1 MKAFIHHLAYD
12 FKTGIRDRTKLLM
25 FYLFPLAFFFAV
37 SAFMSQ
43 INPFFK
49 DTMIPAMVLFAV
61 MSACLLSLPGTLV
74 TAREA
79 GVFRSFRI
87 NGVPAASILSIPV
100 IGAAVHMAVVTVII
114 GFAGTLVFGGAPPAN
129 VAGFAAAALLSYLA
143 YAGFGLVL
151 GTAAGSSNA
160 SILLAQ
166 AVYIPSILLGGLM
179 VPLSVLP
186 DAFRRAALILPS
198 SHGMILF
205 RALGY
210 PQAGKVF
217 PWISLAVLAGGAVV
231 SFALAAWIFQWDT
244 RASQPNR
251 KALAALLALV
261 PYGIAVAVGS

>member
-37 SAFMSQ
+37 SSFMTQ

-74 TAREA
+74 TARES

-100 IGAAVHMAVVTVII
+100 ISAAAHMAVAAVII
-114 GFAGTLVFGGAPPAN
+114 GFAGTLVFKGAAPAN
-129 VAGFAAAALLSYLA
+129 VLGFAAAALLSYLA

-151 GTAAGSSNA
+151 GTAAGNANA

-205 RALGY
+205 QALGY
-210 PQAGKVF
+210 PAAGKAF
-217 PWISLAVLAGGAVV
+217 PWVSLAALGGGAVV
-231 SFALAAWIFQWDT
+231 SFFLSAWIFQWDT
-244 RASQPNR
+244 RASRPNR
-251 KALAALLALV
+251 KAFAALLALV
-261 PYGIAVAVGS
+261 PYALAVAVGG